1 MGTGDETHVKMLEQ
15 SPIMPGG
22 LPYGVIEFGGDVG
35 ENPLCRRT
43 AHLVWD
49 VIDDPVSI
57 MEIGS
62 GGGRWTRFLHQFASS
77 LLCVDATPAMIRHIE
92 ALRLTNPNPRF
103 MLCTT
108 PVLPGEHFDFIFSYD
123 TLVHFDE
130 DLFRRYLN
138 VICLSVNPGAVV
150 IIHHGSNEHKNPSQP
165 TDYSGCWH
173 CYGSDE
179 VDSVFINS
187 GARKVSEFFADSG
200 FGSRVVCY
208 KFG

>member
-1 MGTGDETHVKMLEQ
+1 MGTGDETHAMMLEQ

-22 LPYGVIEFGGDVG
+22 LPYGVIEFGGDID
-35 ENPLCRRT
+35 ENPLCKRT
-43 AHLVWD
+43 ANLVWD
-49 VIDDPVSI
+49 MIGIPVKT

-62 GGGRWTRFLHQFASS
+62 GGGRWTRYIHEFASD
-77 LLCVDATPAMIRHIE
+77 LLCVDAAPAMIRHIE
-92 ALRLTNPNPRF
+92 ALKLTNPTPRF
-103 MLCTT
+103 MLCTS

-130 DLFRRYLN
+130 DLFKRYLN
-138 VICLSVNPGAVV
+138 VICLSVNPSAVV
-150 IIHHGSNEHKNPSQP
+150 IIHHGSNEHKKPDQP
-165 TDYSGCWH
+165 TDHSGCWH
-173 CYGSDE
+173 CYESEE

-208 KFG
+208 EFS